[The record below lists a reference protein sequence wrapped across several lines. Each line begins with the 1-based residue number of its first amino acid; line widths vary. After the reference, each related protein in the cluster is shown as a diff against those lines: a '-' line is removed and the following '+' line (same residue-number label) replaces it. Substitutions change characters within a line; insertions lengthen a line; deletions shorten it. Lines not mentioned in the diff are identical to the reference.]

1 MKRNLLFGLLAG
13 VAMLV
18 VGLAVSRLF
27 GMFFPGINAEYANPA
42 IFRPW
47 SDPIMS
53 LYFLYPFVLGIILAF
68 FWGMVKDKIKG
79 TQVWLKGINFGLGYF
94 VLAGIPGMLISYAT
108 FKVSLILIIS
118 WLISGLINAIIA
130 GWIFAKW
137 LKPEV
142 ESPKL

>member
-1 MKRNLLFGLLAG
+1 MKKNLIFGLLAG
-13 VAMLV
+13 LAMLV
-18 VGLAVSRLF
+18 VGLAISRLF
-27 GMFFPGINAEYANPA
+27 TMIYPAINAEYANPA

-47 SDPIMS
+47 SDPLMS

-68 FWGMVKDKIKG
+68 FWDMVKDKIKG
-79 TQVWLKGINFGLGYF
+79 AQVWIRGINFGLGYF
-94 VLAGIPGMLISYAT
+94 VLAGIPGMLISYST
-108 FKVSLILIIS
+108 FKVSLMMIAS

-142 ESPKL
+142 ESQKL